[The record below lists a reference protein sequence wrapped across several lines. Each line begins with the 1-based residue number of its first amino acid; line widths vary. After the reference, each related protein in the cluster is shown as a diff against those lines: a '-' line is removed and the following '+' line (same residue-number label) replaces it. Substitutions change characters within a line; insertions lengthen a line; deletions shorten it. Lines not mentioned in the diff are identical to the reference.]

1 MGDSDGFRLDDLS
14 GLKDVSLSGIADG
27 NILVYSAA
35 SGTWQNRA
43 TLPATA
49 GVDSISNSDGTLTI
63 SPTTGAVVASINLLN
78 ANVWGAQQTF
88 NSGATFGA
96 GLTVSAG
103 VITLDTVPQ
112 VSQNGS
118 TTNTGYGTGALS
130 VNTGAYNTASGYQA
144 LYANTTGNS
153 NTASGYQALY
163 ANTTGG
169 YNTASGLQTLFS
181 NTTGG
186 YNTAS
191 GYQSL
196 FSNTAGGSNVASGYQ
211 ALYNYNNTAGA
222 STYLVGV
229 GFRSGYNYTGTELRN
244 IVIGHNQGVAG
255 ESDMLRIGNPA
266 SGAGYGQIA
275 FSMLGLVGNGTPA
288 IYGAGI
294 NVVLQ
299 TTTTVVTEYTPTTLV
314 GQRYLVTWSASC
326 SLAGTPTIQLNYTDP
341 NGGAQ
346 TVTLFNSA
354 MTAGQVANGVL
365 AIVANNSSVIEI
377 SGLSAAGDIFV
388 SADII
393 QTQR

>member
-130 VNTGAYNTASGYQA
+130 VNTGAY
-144 LYANTTGNS
+144 